1 MPVLTPEEVLFFK
14 EEGVRP
20 DHLCC
25 AVLLAIAPL
34 LIIAAAVLC
43 CSPSRLLTAAVC
55 PRST

>member
-1 MPVLTPEEVLFFK
+1 MPVLTPEEALFFK

-34 LIIAAAVLC
+34 LIAAAV
-43 CSPSRLLTAAVC
+43 CST
-55 PRST
+55 